1 MKHII
6 ILGDGMAD
14 WPVKSLG
21 DKTLL
26 QYAKTPYMDK
36 LACMGRNG
44 RLITVAEG
52 FHPGSEVAN
61 MSVLGY
67 DLPKVYEGRGP
78 LEAASIGVDL
88 QPGEIAMR
96 CNLICVEG
104 EILKNHSS
112 GHISTEEADVLIKYL
127 QENLGDDRVR
137 FHTGVQ
143 YRHLLV
149 IKGGN
154 KELDCTPPH
163 DVPLKPFRPLMVKP
177 LVPEAQET
185 ADLINDL
192 ILKSQELL
200 KNHHIDP
207 NLYVEYNVKRGLRD
221 SAGKGVLTGLT
232 EISDVNGYNLINGR
246 QIPADGRLYYQGINV
261 QDIISGLNG
270 RRFGFEET
278 IYLLIFGKLPD
289 KEELSRF
296 LDMMSDME
304 ELGGRFVR
312 DVVMKGTNAN
322 IMNAMQR
329 CVLALY
335 TYDDNPEDISP
346 ENVLRQSLE
355 LIAKLPEIAVYSYHA
370 YRHFR
375 KDDTLFIRNPQKGLS
390 LAENILL
397 MLRPD
402 GKYTELEAKVLDI
415 ALILHAEHGGG
426 NNSTFTVRV
435 TSSTGTDTYSAIA
448 AGIGSLKGPLHGG
461 ANIQVADMFQHLKE
475 NIKDWTSVDEIDTY
489 YTRMLNKEVYNKT
502 GLIYGIGHAVYTI
515 SDPRALLLKELARDL
530 AREKG
535 RESEFAFLELLEE
548 RAIATFGR
556 VKNNGK
562 TVSSNID
569 FYSGF
574 VYEMIGLPQEIFTP
588 LFAMARIVGWCA
600 HRNEEL
606 TFDGKRIIRPAY
618 KNVLDDLA
626 YIPIKKR

>member
-1 MKHII
+1 MEKHE
-6 ILGDGMAD
+6 MM
-14 WPVKSLG
+14 SLEDSG
-21 DKTLL
+21 QLRDK
-26 QYAKTPYMDK
+26 
-36 LACMGRNG
+36 
-44 RLITVAEG
+44 
-52 FHPGSEVAN
+52 
-61 MSVLGY
+61 
-67 DLPKVYEGRGP
+67 
-78 LEAASIGVDL
+78 
-88 QPGEIAMR
+88 MR
-96 CNLICVEG
+96 FFE
-104 EILKNHSS
+104 
-112 GHISTEEADVLIKYL
+112 
-127 QENLGDDRVR
+127 
-137 FHTGVQ
+137 
-143 YRHLLV
+143 
-149 IKGGN
+149 
-154 KELDCTPPH
+154 
-163 DVPLKPFRPLMVKP
+163 
-177 LVPEAQET
+177 
-185 ADLINDL
+185 
-192 ILKSQELL
+192 QELL

-426 NNSTFTVRV
+426 NNSTFTTHVV
-435 TSSTGTDTYSAIA
+435 TSSGTDTYSSTA
-448 AGIGSLKGPLHGG
+448 ASIGSLKGPRHGG
-461 ANIQVADMFQHLKE
+461 ANLKVQNMFADLKSHVDQDHWDNE
-475 NIKDWTSVDEIDTY
+475 DEIITY
-489 YTRMLNKEVYNKT
+489 LKKVLNKEAFDHA
-502 GLIYGIGHAVYTI
+502 GLIYGMGHAVYTL
-515 SDPRALLLKELARDL
+515 SDPREVILKRFAQALAE
-530 AREKG
+530 EKG
-535 RESEFAFLELLEE
+535 MTEEFELYNRVEN
-548 RAIATFGR
+548 IAGKLIMEHRKLF
-556 VKNNGK
+556 KNVCAN
-562 TVSSNID
+562 VD

-574 VYEMIGLPQEIFTP
+574 VYSMLGIPVELYTP
-588 LFAMARIVGWCA
+588 IFAMARVVGWSA
-600 HRNEEL
+600 HRMEEL
-606 TFDGKRIIRPAY
+606 VNTDKIIRPAY
-618 KNVLDDLA
+618 KSVAEKRIYQPIDKRQERELA
-626 YIPIKKR
+626 GGNYRKIEEK

>member
-1 MKHII
+1 MEKHE
-6 ILGDGMAD
+6 MM
-14 WPVKSLG
+14 SLEDSG
-21 DKTLL
+21 QLRDK
-26 QYAKTPYMDK
+26 
-36 LACMGRNG
+36 
-44 RLITVAEG
+44 
-52 FHPGSEVAN
+52 
-61 MSVLGY
+61 
-67 DLPKVYEGRGP
+67 
-78 LEAASIGVDL
+78 
-88 QPGEIAMR
+88 MR
-96 CNLICVEG
+96 FFE
-104 EILKNHSS
+104 
-112 GHISTEEADVLIKYL
+112 
-127 QENLGDDRVR
+127 
-137 FHTGVQ
+137 
-143 YRHLLV
+143 
-149 IKGGN
+149 
-154 KELDCTPPH
+154 
-163 DVPLKPFRPLMVKP
+163 
-177 LVPEAQET
+177 
-185 ADLINDL
+185 
-192 ILKSQELL
+192 QELL

-426 NNSTFTVRV
+426 NNSTFTTHVV
-435 TSSTGTDTYSAIA
+435 TSSGTDTYSSTA
-448 AGIGSLKGPLHGG
+448 ASIGSLKGPRHGG
-461 ANIQVADMFQHLKE
+461 ANLKVQNMFADLKSHVDQDHWDNE
-475 NIKDWTSVDEIDTY
+475 DEIITY
-489 YTRMLNKEVYNKT
+489 LKKVLNKEAFDHS
-502 GLIYGIGHAVYTI
+502 GLIYGMGHAVYTL
-515 SDPRALLLKELARDL
+515 SDPREVILKRFAKALAE
-530 AREKG
+530 EKG
-535 RESEFAFLELLEE
+535 RMKEFALYELVESLAGKMIKEQ
-548 RAIATFGR
+548 RNLQ
-556 VKNNGK
+556 KNVCAN
-562 TVSSNID
+562 VD

-574 VYEMIGLPQEIFTP
+574 VYSMLGIPQELFTP
-588 LFAMARIVGWCA
+588 IFAIARMPGWSA
-600 HRNEEL
+600 HRLEEL
-606 TFDGKRIIRPAY
+606 TNANKIIRPAY
-618 KNVLDDLA
+618 KYVGHHTDFVAFDEFETMEERSA
-626 YIPIKKR
+626 EKITDEDVKEEPEKCKKEEKGKK

>member
-1 MKHII
+1 MEKHE
-6 ILGDGMAD
+6 MM
-14 WPVKSLG
+14 SLEDSG
-21 DKTLL
+21 QLRDK
-26 QYAKTPYMDK
+26 
-36 LACMGRNG
+36 
-44 RLITVAEG
+44 I
-52 FHPGSEVAN
+52 
-61 MSVLGY
+61 
-67 DLPKVYEGRGP
+67 
-78 LEAASIGVDL
+78 
-88 QPGEIAMR
+88 
-96 CNLICVEG
+96 
-104 EILKNHSS
+104 
-112 GHISTEEADVLIKYL
+112 
-127 QENLGDDRVR
+127 R
-137 FHTGVQ
+137 FF
-143 YRHLLV
+143 
-149 IKGGN
+149 
-154 KELDCTPPH
+154 E
-163 DVPLKPFRPLMVKP
+163 
-177 LVPEAQET
+177 
-185 ADLINDL
+185 
-192 ILKSQELL
+192 QELL

-261 QDIISGLNG
+261 QDIIGGLNG

-426 NNSTFTVRV
+426 NNSTFTTHVV
-435 TSSTGTDTYSAIA
+435 TSSGTDTYSSTA
-448 AGIGSLKGPLHGG
+448 ASIGSLKGPRHGG
-461 ANIQVADMFQHLKE
+461 ANLKVQNMFDD
-475 NIKDWTSVDEIDTY
+475 IKAHVKNWGNEEEVGAYLHKI
-489 YTRMLNKEVYNKT
+489 LNKEAFDHS
-502 GLIYGIGHAVYTI
+502 GLIYGMGHAVYTL
-515 SDPRALLLKELARDL
+515 SDPREVILKRFAKALAE
-530 AREKG
+530 EKG
-535 RESEFAFLELLEE
+535 RMKEFALYELVESLAGKMIKEQ
-548 RAIATFGR
+548 RNLQ
-556 VKNNGK
+556 KNVCAN
-562 TVSSNID
+562 VD

-574 VYEMIGLPQEIFTP
+574 VYSMLGIPQELFTP
-588 LFAMARIVGWCA
+588 IFAIARMPGWSA
-600 HRNEEL
+600 HRLEEL
-606 TFDGKRIIRPAY
+606 TNANKIIRPAY
-618 KNVLDDLA
+618 KYVGHHTEFETMEERSAEKITDEDVKEE
-626 YIPIKKR
+626 PEKCKKEEKGKK